1 MPSLV
6 TIDLCGCLKLEN
18 LPLLANMSLSEESID
33 VIYASAE
40 NFDLSSDEL
49 ISSYYLSSLI
59 FLDLSFCNLSTVP
72 DAIGELMHLERLN
85 LEGNNFVSL
94 PPSIG
99 RLSSL
104 AYLNL
109 AHCSWLQ
116 SLPELQLCATSL
128 SGGNYFKMIS
138 GSHNHR
144 SGLYIFNCPLL
155 EIAESHNLSL
165 SWMMKLIEVRTSH
178 FFPFPPSSFSLVL
191 IYLFFFLIG
200 GTRILVI
207 SGVALTLLFLDS
219 QFHGGFIINLQK
231 IQDYE

>member
-1 MPSLV
+1 MEGSVFAPA
-6 TIDLCGCLKLEN
+6 LK
-18 LPLLANMSLSEESID
+18 
-33 VIYASAE
+33 
-40 NFDLSSDEL
+40 EL
-49 ISSYYLSSLI
+49 QHVKSGQGEIMTKR
-59 FLDLSFCNLSTVP
+59 FLDACRHILPVIDKFGAAMTLVKS
-72 DAIGELMHLERLN
+72 DIG
-85 LEGNNFVSL
+85 GNNFVSL

-144 SGLYIFNCPLL
+144 PGLYNCPLL
-155 EIAESHNLSL
+155 KIAESHNLAL
-165 SWMMKLIEVRTSH
+165 SWMMKLIENPCH
-178 FFPFPPSSFSLVL
+178 FRC
-191 IYLFFFLIG
+191 G
-200 GTRILVI
+200 
-207 SGVALTLLFLDS
+207 LD
-219 QFHGGFIINLQK
+219 FVVHGFTVPHGFIINLQK